1 MIAEIESV
9 GTVGRGHA
17 RPADLKA
24 LAMFVLGMLAA
35 GGNVHGSP
43 SNSSGLILRRPAHLL
58 DAPATITSRSRN
70 SNSDS
75 MSSSLIGAIEVP
87 IARSILRSR
96 NSRNNLSRTVSVIC
110 TEARG
115 CRRVSIST
123 TAGTNPA
130 AKGPYSRCAPH
141 RPLGRAETQYPSRF
155 V

>member
-24 LAMFVLGMLAA
+24 LAMFVLGMLPA

-43 SNSSGLILRRPAHLL
+43 SNSSGLIFRRPAHLL

-75 MSSSLIGAIEVP
+75 MFSSLIGAIEVP
-87 IARSILRSR
+87 MATSILRSG
-96 NSRNNLSRTVSVIC
+96 NSRNNLSRTASVIC
-110 TEARG
+110 TE
-115 CRRVSIST
+115 
-123 TAGTNPA
+123 PA
-130 AKGPYSRCAPH
+130 DVG
-141 RPLGRAETQYPSRF
+141 
-155 V
+155 